1 LFSSDYFNE
10 FALRGI
16 RVQEFS
22 LMSGEQNFIKKRDL
36 HALNSA
42 FLFYNIDPATQIENF
57 LVCIF
62 ILFGFKSF
70 ISHFIF
76 SGR

>member
-1 LFSSDYFNE
+1 LCLDYFNE

-22 LMSGEQNFIKKRDL
+22 LMGGEQNFIKKRDL

-42 FLFYNIDPATQIENF
+42 FLLYNIDPSTQIKNF
-57 LVCIF
+57 LV
-62 ILFGFKSF
+62 
-70 ISHFIF
+70 
-76 SGR
+76 